1 MCAGTCHSP
10 VYEMLI
16 SEASRLGVHGSVLF
30 TGFISDKELREA
42 YERSTIIVSPSLWE
56 AASGAVFEAFS
67 FEKPVACSPVS
78 PPTVSQVEQAGAYV
92 NFFDPKDPK
101 DILHNPVIEVL
112 DNPEPFIAGSRAGA
126 KYLLS
131 LDWNATATKYM
142 EIFGNLVKGNW

>member
-1 MCAGTCHSP
+1 M
-10 VYEMLI
+10 
-16 SEASRLGVHGSVLF
+16 GVCYLQALYLTKSC
-30 TGFISDKELREA
+30 EEA

-67 FEKPVACSPVS
+67 FEKPVACSRI

-101 DILHNPVIEVL
+101 DIARAVIEVL

-131 LDWNATATKYM
+131 LDWKTTATKYM